1 MDMAMRKTNSS
12 NGSSSSHNRSKQARK
27 IRYAVV
33 GLGHIAQIA
42 VLPAFAH
49 AKQNSELTALV
60 TDDPRKAKQL
70 GKKYCVPATYS
81 YDAYDQCLKSGE
93 IDAVYIALPNSMHH
107 AYAVSALRAG
117 VHVLCEKPLAIDET
131 QCLAMIDAAAETG
144 AKLMTAYRLHFDK
157 ANLRAVEIVRS
168 GKLGNP
174 RFFASSLGLQV
185 QRENIRL
192 SRALG
197 GGLWDLGVY
206 CVNAARY
213 LFRDEPEEVFAFE
226 ATGADSRFREVEE
239 SVSAI
244 LRFPEART
252 ASFTCSFG
260 STDVSAYEIV
270 GTKGSLRADPA
281 YEYAEGLKLR
291 ITIEGKSREYSF
303 GKSDQFA
310 PELLY
315 FSNCILKNRLPEP
328 SGEEGLAD
336 VRVIRA
342 IYRSL
347 ETGKPFRIEPVQ
359 REKRPTAEQE
369 IRRPPGRKPELV
381 NAKSSYT

>member
-1 MDMAMRKTNSS
+1 MRQSKSNSS
-12 NGSSSSHNRSKQARK
+12 KISPHQKRGHARK

-33 GLGHIAQIA
+33 GLGHIAQVA

-49 AKQNSELTALV
+49 ARRNSELKALV

-70 GKKYCVPATYS
+70 SKKYRVPFTYS
-81 YDAYDQCLKSGE
+81 YETYDRCLNSGE

-107 AYAVSALRAG
+107 AYAMPALNAG
-117 VHVLCEKPLAIDET
+117 IHVLCEKPLALDEP
-131 QCLAMIDAAAETG
+131 QCVALIDAAAESR

-174 RFFASSLGLQV
+174 RFFASTFGMQV
-185 QRENIRL
+185 RQDNIRL
-192 SRALG
+192 RRELG
-197 GGLWDLGVY
+197 GGPLWDLGVY
-206 CVNAARY
+206 CVNASRY

-226 ATGADSRFREVEE
+226 ATGHDPRFREVEE

-260 STDVSAYEIV
+260 SGDVSEYEIV

-281 YEYAEGLKLR
+281 YEYAEGLKLKV
-291 ITIEGKSREYSF
+291 TIAGKTREYEF
-303 GKSDQFA
+303 GKLDQFA

-315 FSNCILKNRLPEP
+315 FSDCILKNRQPEP

-336 VRVIRA
+336 VRIIRS

-347 ETGKPFRIEPVQ
+347 ETGSAVKIAPME
-359 REKRPTAEQE
+359 REKRPTSEQE
-369 IRRPPGRKPELV
+369 IRRPSAQKPELV
-381 NAKSSYT
+381 RAKSAST